1 MRVVMSMVVVVVM
14 IVVMPG
20 MIVVVPGMIVVG
32 VVMTAFAR
40 LVLVKLLP

>member
-1 MRVVMSMVVVVVM
+1 MSMVVVVVM

-32 VVMTAFAR
+32 VVMTGFAR

>member
-20 MIVVVPGMIVVG
+20 MIVVVPGMIMVG
-32 VVMTAFAR
+32 VVMTGFAR